1 MLAIIAGKKIGKARQ
16 IGTFPADSE
25 RSSGFHQ
32 RRKRRRKFR
41 GLGPVS
47 EADAGTEGAEEWSI
61 P

>member
-16 IGTFPADSE
+16 IGTFPADSGAILRFPRDE
-25 RSSGFHQ
+25 RGDANSE
-32 RRKRRRKFR
+32 